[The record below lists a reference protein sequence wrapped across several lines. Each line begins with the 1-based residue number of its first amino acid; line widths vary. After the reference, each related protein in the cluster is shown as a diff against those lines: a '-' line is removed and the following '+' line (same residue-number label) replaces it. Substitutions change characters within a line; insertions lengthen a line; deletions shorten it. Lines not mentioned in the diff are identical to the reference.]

1 MAGATAGRGGVGR
14 VLTRGR
20 GRRESARSYCGGKR
34 RLKCFVRLDPYDPS
48 GMDRSGEPTL
58 RLVIFDLDGVI
69 YRGRQPVPG
78 AAPLVAALRKRGLLI
93 RFATNNSMATRG
105 TYVPRL
111 VEMGVPV
118 EPDEIVTSTSATID
132 HLRGHLPDVRT
143 VMAVGAAGMLEELR
157 TAGFDATAAGD
168 AVDASYDGGPLDAS
182 YDAVI
187 AGLDPSFDF
196 RRLAAA
202 STAIRAGARF
212 IATNADLRYPTPTG
226 FLPGAGSIIAALRA
240 ASGAEP
246 LIIGKPEPGIFQA
259 ILERAGIRPAE
270 AVAIGDNPDADM
282 VAAHRAG
289 MRSILVL
296 TGVADSALAA
306 TLDGERRPDH
316 VAGGPSDVA
325 ELLRRGLS

>member
-1 MAGATAGRGGVGR
+1 
-14 VLTRGR
+14 
-20 GRRESARSYCGGKR
+20 
-34 RLKCFVRLDPYDPS
+34 
-48 GMDRSGEPTL
+48 MDRSGEPAL
-58 RLVIFDLDGVI
+58 RLVIFDLDGVM

-78 AAPLVAALRKRGLLI
+78 AAALVAALRERGLLI
-93 RFATNNSMATRG
+93 RFATNNSMATRAM
-105 TYVPRL
+105 YVPRL

-132 HLRGHLPDVRT
+132 HLRAHLPDVRS
-143 VMAVGAAGMLEELR
+143 VMAVGAPGMLEELR
-157 TAGFDATAAGD
+157 SAGFDATAAAD
-168 AVDASYDGGPLDAS
+168 AVDASYDGGPLDRS

-196 RRLAAA
+196 RRLAAGT
-202 STAIRAGARF
+202 TAIRAGARF

-226 FLPGAGSIIAALRA
+226 FLPGAGSMVAALRA
-240 ASGAEP
+240 ASGADP
-246 LIIGKPEPGIFQA
+246 LVIGKPEPGIFSA
-259 ILERAGIRPAE
+259 ILERAGVRPDE

-296 TGVADSALAA
+296 TGVADAALAA

-316 VAGGPSDVA
+316 VARDPSEVAGLLGG
-325 ELLRRGLS
+325 GLS

>member
-1 MAGATAGRGGVGR
+1 
-14 VLTRGR
+14 
-20 GRRESARSYCGGKR
+20 
-34 RLKCFVRLDPYDPS
+34 
-48 GMDRSGEPTL
+48 MDRSGEPPL

-78 AAPLVAALRKRGLLI
+78 AAALVAMLRERGLLV
-93 RFATNNSMATRG
+93 RFATNNSMATRAM
-105 TYVPRL
+105 YLPRL

-118 EPDEIVTSTSATID
+118 ELDEIVTSTSATID
-132 HLRGHLPDVRT
+132 HLRAHLADVRT
-143 VMAVGAAGMLEELR
+143 VMAVGAPGMLDELR

-168 AVDASYDGGPLDAS
+168 AVDPSYDGGPLDAS

-226 FLPGAGSIIAALRA
+226 FLPGAGPIIAALRA

-246 LIIGKPEPGIFQA
+246 LIIGKPEPGIFRA
-259 ILERAGIRPAE
+259 ILERAGVRPAE
-270 AVAIGDNPDADM
+270 AVAIGDNPDADV

-296 TGVADSALAA
+296 TGVADAALAA
-306 TLDGERRPDH
+306 TLDGDRRPDH
-316 VAGGPSDVA
+316 VASDPSEA
-325 ELLRRGLS
+325 AALLRQWLS